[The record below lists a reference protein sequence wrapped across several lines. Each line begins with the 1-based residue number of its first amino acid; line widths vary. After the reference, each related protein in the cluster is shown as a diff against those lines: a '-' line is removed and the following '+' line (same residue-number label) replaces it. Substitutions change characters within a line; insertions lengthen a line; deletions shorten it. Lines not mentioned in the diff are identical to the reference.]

1 MGVMKGFGAQS
12 HPHTGPQR
20 RGRDLS
26 RLRPGVDNYDPDPVV
41 GPALRLRAVNFERDG
56 RRILDRI
63 DWEVEAGQRWVVL
76 GPNGS
81 GKTTLLR
88 LSGGHDHPT
97 EGTVEILGSRVGRV
111 DLRRLR
117 TRVGFTSGAVT
128 RTLRATLP
136 AADIVMT
143 GRFAALEPWWHDYGD
158 VDRAR
163 ARDLLATLGVGH
175 VAALP
180 WAVISEGERQQVLL
194 ARLLMGDP
202 ELVLLDEPFAGLDLG
217 ARERLL
223 DRLGTLFADPATPA
237 LVLVTHH
244 VEEIPVGTT
253 HAALLREG
261 RVVAAGPV
269 DKALTA
275 ATLSA
280 AFALDVRLGRD
291 GDRWWAHA
299 GGGAEAPSP

>member
-1 MGVMKGFGAQS
+1 
-12 HPHTGPQR
+12 
-20 RGRDLS
+20 
-26 RLRPGVDNYDPDPVV
+26 
-41 GPALRLRAVNFERDG
+41 
-56 RRILDRI
+56 
-63 DWEVEAGQRWVVL
+63 VVL

-81 GKTTLLR
+81 GKTTMLR
-88 LSGGHDHPT
+88 LAAGHDHPT
-97 EGTVEILGSRVGRV
+97 DGTVQILGALVGRV

-117 TRVGFTSGAVT
+117 TRIGFTSGAVT
-128 RTLRATLP
+128 RMLRPSL
-136 AADIVMT
+136 AAVDIVMT

-158 VDRAR
+158 ADRAR
-163 ARDLLATLGVGH
+163 AVELLGAGGVGH
-175 VAALP
+175 VAERP

-223 DRLGTLFADPATPA
+223 NRLGALFADPATPA

-244 VEEIPVGTT
+244 VEEIPVGAT
-253 HAALLREG
+253 HAALLRDG
-261 RVVAAGPV
+261 RLVAAGPV
-269 DKALTA
+269 GETLTA

-291 GDRWWAHA
+291 GDRWWARA
-299 GGGAEAPSP
+299 